1 MINLKPITF
10 VIGLSL
16 SKLALFMWLPLL
28 VAFFTGTAGTA
39 EFLASAVLT
48 HTIALLLTRM
58 GYQQSFRLSVRDMF
72 VLTTVVW
79 VIMCVFASL
88 PFLFLS
94 KLSFTDAYFEAM
106 SGITTTG
113 STVLQGLDKLPP
125 AILLW
130 RSLLQWLGGIGIII
144 LAVAVL
150 PYLNIGGMKLFQM
163 ESSDRTEKDSPRISA
178 VARNILGAYIG
189 LTILCCVSYWF
200 SNMSL
205 FDAVNHAMTT
215 LSSGGFSTHDA
226 SMGAFSVKAQWVA
239 CLFMFLSGLP
249 FMLYVQSIRR
259 REGLIFR
266 DAQVRGFFWVVV
278 IISLL
283 MTSWLWYRNVFALED
298 SLRIAFFNVVSILTT
313 TGFGLTDF
321 SSWSNMTTI
330 LFVFLMLM
338 GACSGSTSGGLKIFR
353 IQIAGALF
361 QKQARQ
367 LMHPAGVFPQKYN
380 GRPVNDAIV
389 RSIVAFVLGYFAI
402 IICSAALLGLLNIP
416 PADAISGAMTAVSN
430 VGLGMGQL
438 INSSGN
444 YAAIPDAA
452 KWILATD
459 MMLGRLEIL
468 TVAVLLFPSFWK
480 D

>member
-1 MINLKPITF
+1 MINFKPISF
-10 VIGLSL
+10 VIGLTL
-16 SKLALFMWLPLL
+16 SKLALFMWLPL
-28 VAFFTGTAGTA
+28 VIAFSSGTAGTA

-48 HTIALLLTRM
+48 HVAALIFTRA
-58 GYQQSFRLSVRDMF
+58 GYQQAFRLSVRDMF
-72 VLTTVVW
+72 VLTTLVW
-79 VIMCVFASL
+79 LIACAFAAL

-113 STVLQGLDKLPP
+113 STVLRGLDHLPP

-130 RSLLQWLGGIGIII
+130 RSLLQWLGGIGFII

-163 ESSDRTEKDSPRISA
+163 ESSDRAEKDAPRISA

-189 LTILCCVSYWF
+189 LTILCCISYWL

-205 FDAVNHAMTT
+205 FDAINHAMTT

-226 SMGAFSVKAQWVA
+226 SMGAFSVKAQWMA

-259 REGLIFR
+259 REGLLFR
-266 DAQVRGFFWVVV
+266 DAQVRGFFWLVV

-283 MTSWLWYRNVFALED
+283 MTGWLWYRNVFGLED

-321 SSWSNMTTI
+321 STWSSMTTI
-330 LFVFLMLM
+330 LFVFLMLL

-353 IQIAGALF
+353 IQIAAALF

-389 RSIVAFVLGYFAI
+389 RSIVAFVLSYLAV
-402 IICSAALLGLLNIP
+402 IICSATLLGLMDIP
-416 PADAISGAMTAVSN
+416 PLDAISGAMTEVSN
-430 VGLGMGQL
+430 VGLGMGQV
-438 INSSGN
+438 INTSGN
-444 YAAIPDAA
+444 YAAIPDPA
-452 KWILATD
+452 KWVLAAD
-459 MMLGRLEIL
+459 MLLGRLEIL
-468 TVAVLLFPSFWK
+468 TIVVLLFPSFWK

>member
-1 MINLKPITF
+1 MINFKPITF

-48 HTIALLLTRM
+48 HAIALLLTRM

-79 VIMCVFASL
+79 VIMCMFASL

-106 SGITTTG
+106 SGLTTTG
-113 STVLQGLDKLPP
+113 STVMQGLDHMPP

-130 RSLLQWLGGIGIII
+130 RSLLQWLGGIGFIV

-150 PYLNIGGMKLFQM
+150 PYLNVGGMRLFQM
-163 ESSDRTEKDSPRISA
+163 ESSDRSEKDSPRMSN
-178 VARNILGAYIG
+178 VARNILIVYVM
-189 LTILCCVSYWF
+189 LSILCCCSYWF
-200 SNMSL
+200 SGMSL

-215 LSSGGFSTHDA
+215 LSTGGFSTKDA
-226 SMGAFSVKAQWVA
+226 SMSAFSSQAQWIA
-239 CLFMFLSGLP
+239 SAFMFLGGLP
-249 FMLYVQSIRR
+249 FILYVQSLRR
-259 REGLIFR
+259 RDGLIFR
-266 DAQVRGFFWVVV
+266 DAQVRGFFCLVAVTCLFMS
-278 IISLL
+278 I
-283 MTSWLWYRNVFALED
+283 WLWYTNVFSFD
-298 SLRIAFFNVVSILTT
+298 DVLRLTTFNIISILTT
-313 TGFGLTDF
+313 TGYSLTDF
-321 SSWSNMTTI
+321 GTWSFTTTI
-330 LFVFLMLM
+330 MFFFLMLF
-338 GACSGSTSGGLKIFR
+338 GACSGSTAGGLKLFR
-353 IQIAGALF
+353 IQIAAALF

-380 GRPVNDAIV
+380 GRPVNEAIV
-389 RSIVAFVLGYFAI
+389 RSIVAFVLGYFAVI
-402 IICSAALLGLLNIP
+402 VMSAILLGLIGLTP
-416 PADAISGAMTAVSN
+416 LEAISGAITAVGN
-430 VGLGMGQL
+430 VGPGFGNAIGPLGNFAT
-438 INSSGN
+438 IP
-444 YAAIPDAA
+444 AAG
-452 KWILATD
+452 KWVLAGD
-459 MMLGRLEIL
+459 MLMGRLEIL